1 MFKSRKARIA
11 LLVSMQEELIKKIDK
26 QIEGQDRFIRTLEN
40 FLVFEQAMERER
52 LRRETMDELSKK
64 MTGADE
70 KY

>member
-52 LRRETMDELSKK
+52 LRRETMDEISKK

>member
-1 MFKSRKARIA
+1 
-11 LLVSMQEELIKKIDK
+11 MQEELIKKIDK